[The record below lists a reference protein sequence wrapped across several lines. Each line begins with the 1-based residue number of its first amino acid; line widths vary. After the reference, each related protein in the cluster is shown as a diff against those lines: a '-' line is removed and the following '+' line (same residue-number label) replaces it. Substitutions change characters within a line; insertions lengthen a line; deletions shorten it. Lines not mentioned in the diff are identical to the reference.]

1 MNNKLKHHLD
11 EDQIIRAVV
20 DEGQLSLSS
29 RNHLDHCDQ
38 CSARKSNLEKD
49 LARLR
54 KAAEQFVPL
63 PRGRLN
69 LREAQKP
76 DPMRW
81 LWNWRTISGAAI
93 AVAVLVM
100 IVWWTGQQQGRFESP
115 GGANLI
121 ASDINKSESL
131 MTEISILSENALPQV
146 YLDIAVESEPDSAE
160 EFIDF
165 IVPLIENDSLT
176 GLLPFREAP
185 PVRA

>member
-1 MNNKLKHHLD
+1 VNNKLKHHLD

-20 DEGQLSLSS
+20 DESELSLSL
-29 RNHLDHCDQ
+29 RTHLDHCDQ
-38 CSARKSNLEKD
+38 CSARKTNLEKD

-63 PRGRLN
+63 PRGGLN
-69 LREAQKP
+69 LKEMEKP

-81 LWNWRTISGAAI
+81 LWTWRTILGAAL
-93 AVAVLVM
+93 AAAALVM
-100 IVWWTGQQQGRFESP
+100 IIWWPSQQQGRFESP

-121 ASDINKSESL
+121 VNDINKSESL

-146 YLDIAVESEPDSAE
+146 YLDIAVETETDSAE

-165 IVPLIENDSLT
+165 IAPLIENDSLT
-176 GLLPFREAP
+176 FVQGKKGVQLC
-185 PVRA
+185 